1 MIFNFETKIPIDSI
15 DTGKVIEEIKNNGW
29 TIDLDNTEL
38 IIIRKKNSFDSE
50 VIFTGFR
57 ERFVIELQERV
68 EHYNVNDEVLG
79 IINASRYNPYGI
91 DVIKLVKSEEE
102 KYEMLKQLSEKL
114 MIFVKKRRKFI

>member
-114 MIFVKKRRKFI
+114 ISVKRNKG

>member
-1 MIFNFETKIPIDSI
+1 MICFNFETKIPIDSI

-114 MIFVKKRRKFI
+114 ISVKRDKG

>member
-1 MIFNFETKIPIDSI
+1 MICFNFETKIPVDSI

-68 EHYNVNDEVLG
+68 EHYNANDEVLC
-79 IINASRYNPYGI
+79 IINANCYNPYGI
-91 DVIKLVKSEEE
+91 DVVKLVKSEEE
-102 KYEMLKQLSEKL
+102 KYVMLKQLSEKL
-114 MIFVKKRRKFI
+114 ISVKRNKE